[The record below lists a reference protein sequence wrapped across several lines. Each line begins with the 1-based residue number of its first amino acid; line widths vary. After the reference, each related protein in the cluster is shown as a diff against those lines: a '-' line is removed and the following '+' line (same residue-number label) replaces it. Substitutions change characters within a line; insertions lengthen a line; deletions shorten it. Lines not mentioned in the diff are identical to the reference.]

1 MFALAI
7 GLLVLVAVII
17 ATLIGIYNRI
27 VAQRNRAEQSWA
39 QIDVQLRRRYDLIPN
54 LVETVKGYAAHER
67 ETLEGVTQA
76 RAAMDN
82 AGTVEERAQAD
93 NILTGALRSLFAV
106 AEAYPNLKADQ
117 NFMDLQQQLQQLE
130 QEIATSREV
139 YNEAVMTFNTLIQ
152 VFPNSVIASFMS
164 ARPLPYYRIEEPEAR
179 EPVRVQF

>member
-7 GLLVLVAVII
+7 GLLVLVALII

-130 QEIATSREV
+130 QEIANSREV

-164 ARPLPYYRIEEPEAR
+164 ARALPYYRIEEPEAR